1 MTVKEAKE
9 WLSNFPDD
17 APVMINYGGGGVVCI
32 IETTYQYVEDGCPV
46 FDVG

>member
-17 APVMINYGGGGVVCI
+17 APVMINYGGDGVCI
-32 IETTYQYVEDGCPV
+32 LETTYQYVEDGCPV
-46 FDVG
+46 FDVS